1 MIGRLLRHGSGRLG
15 FALVVLLLLVALF
28 APWLAPHDPNRID
41 VANRFAGPSLAHPLG
56 TDQLGRDLASRLA
69 FGARIALGVALTA
82 VALAAAAGTALG
94 MAAAWTPRWVEQ
106 AIVALFDVLG
116 SFPSLIFALALAA
129 LLGPGLS
136 NVIVVVALTLAPQ
149 FGRVA
154 RAQCLSLRQAPFIEA
169 ERALGAGPLRI
180 ALRHVLPNIA
190 GPIAVLA
197 CMDVPVVVTIEAA
210 LSFLGVGVAP
220 PLASWGAL
228 LHDGYEYLSQA
239 RGPAVYSALALAL
252 ATLGF
257 TLFGEGMR
265 DAIDPKLRIEP

>member
-1 MIGRLLRHGSGRLG
+1 MTGRLLRHRGGRVGLVLV
-15 FALVVLLLLVALF
+15 ALILAAALF

-41 VANRFAGPSLAHPLG
+41 VMNRFAGPGAGHLLG
-56 TDQLGRDLASRLA
+56 TDQLGRDLLSRLLH
-69 FGARIALGVALTA
+69 GARIAVGVAVAA
-82 VALAAAAGTALG
+82 VALAACAGAALG
-94 MAAAWTPRWVEQ
+94 IAAAWAPRWGEQ
-106 AIVALFDVLG
+106 AIVVLFDVLG
-116 SFPSLIFALALAA
+116 SFPSLVFALALAA
-129 LLGPGLS
+129 LLGPGLG
-136 NVIVVVALTLAPQ
+136 NVVVVVALTLAPQ

-180 ALRHVLPNIA
+180 AFRHVLPNIA
-190 GPIAVLA
+190 GPLAVLA
-197 CMDVPVVVTIEAA
+197 SMDIPVVVTIEAA

-239 RGPAVYSALALAL
+239 RGPAVYSALTLTL

-257 TLFGEGMR
+257 TLFGEGLR
-265 DAIDPKLRIEP
+265 DAIDPKLRVEP